1 MKMGSRSSAARESPV
16 VSTALNTASAI
27 RITRAMNACR
37 VPLRT
42 TVASGLVENA
52 KTRFEL
58 QEAQEA
64 TSSVSLC
71 LDVMRLGSCIMGE
84 ARAATH
90 AGRSQ

>member
-52 KTRFEL
+52 KTRFG
-58 QEAQEA
+58 
-64 TSSVSLC
+64 TPGGTGGNVVSVALPGC
-71 LDVMRLGSCIMGE
+71 DETRFLHHG
-84 ARAATH
+84 
-90 AGRSQ
+90 